1 MRNTENIT
9 ESILRGIQEDDN
21 SRRRRLL
28 NIFLLVVSFLAVLIL
43 ILAVIFQA
51 QEQEGATLIFWSVP
65 PVLLLLAGIYLLAKR
80 RVQLGSFLFVI
91 LLIAGT
97 LFSDTPEQVLEG
109 RSLFFMIAPV
119 MMASFIISPAASFY
133 AAFVAGL
140 GLLGLSFYSGH
151 TMNFIG
157 AVGFFIF
164 AFVSWLAASVYET
177 TLSELKVVNKELD
190 QRVEAR
196 TQELADA
203 NERLKELDTLK
214 SLFVSHVS
222 HELRTP
228 ISNISMYLEM
238 FEHGN
243 PTKVDQYLSVLKGEA
258 KRLTKLVK
266 DTLDLSRLELQT
278 SIHEFREV
286 NINEIC
292 AHVIAISELGADAKG
307 LKIDFIPESDL
318 PPIWADGDQITQ
330 VVLNLVTN
338 AVNYTKSGMVT
349 IITFSQEKD
358 GQALSCFRVE
368 DTGAGISPQDLKHLF
383 EPFFRGEQDSQSS
396 IPGTGLG
403 LAICQ
408 EIVQQHAGYIEV
420 QSEIGMGSAFT
431 VYFPQ
436 AEIVVND

>member
-1 MRNTENIT
+1 MKSTENIT
-9 ESILRGIQEDDN
+9 ENILRSIQEDDN
-21 SRRRRLL
+21 SRRRSLL
-28 NIFLLVVSFLAVLIL
+28 NIFLIVVGVLAALIL
-43 ILAVIFQA
+43 VLAIIFQA
-51 QEQEGATLIFWSVP
+51 QEQEGATLVFWSVP
-65 PVLLLLAGIYLLAKR
+65 PLLLLLVGIYFLAKR
-80 RVQLGSFLFVI
+80 NVQLGSVLFIV
-91 LLIAGT
+91 LLILGT

-109 RSLFFMIAPV
+109 RSLFFLIAPV
-119 MMASFIISPAASFY
+119 MMVSFIFSPASSFVV
-133 AAFVAGL
+133 AFVAGL
-140 GLLGLSFYSGH
+140 GLLGLSFSNDLP
-151 TMNFIG
+151 MNFIG
-157 AVGFFIF
+157 AVGFFVF

-177 TLSELKVVNKELD
+177 TLNELKVINKELD
-190 QRVEAR
+190 QRVEVR
-196 TQELADA
+196 TQELAEA
-203 NERLKELDTLK
+203 NERLKELDKLK

-243 PTKVDQYLSVLKGEA
+243 PAKVDQYLTVLKGEA

-278 SIHEFREV
+278 SIHEFKEV
-286 NINEIC
+286 DINEVC
-292 AHVIAISELGADAKG
+292 VHVIATSELGADAKG
-307 LKIDFIPESDL
+307 LKIDFIPETDL

-349 IITFSQEKD
+349 IITFSQEKN

-420 QSEIGMGSAFT
+420 QSEIGIGSAFT

-436 AEIVVND
+436 AEKIATE